1 MAKMTEQEIKDWD
14 ELYQYIKKDIFE
26 YDESQKLPKYMILRI
41 KGLKDGKFIANKKIK
56 PMANYE
62 YNHILYTFKINKMK
76 LKQIVKSQDFKNE
89 QHKFNTI
96 MIIVEK
102 EINDVVHRLKQVV
115 KSEEKIEKMSIENI
129 MHEGAEYQ
137 GKNIG
142 KKISN
147 ELKELW

>member
-1 MAKMTEQEIKDWD
+1 MTEQEIKDWD

-96 MIIVEK
+96 MIIIEK
-102 EINDVVHRLKQVV
+102 EINDVVHRLKQTE
-115 KSEEKIEKMSIENI
+115 KSEEKIEKMHIENI

-137 GKNIG
+137 NNKI
-142 KKISN
+142 KKLSS
-147 ELKELW
+147 EMEELW

>member
-1 MAKMTEQEIKDWD
+1 MTEQEIKDWD